1 MSSILEK
8 NFNSAVESVK
18 QLVENERSNGEL
30 AGKQIAV
37 QVAYNENTFELY
49 SAALTASEDGVIST
63 EMLND
68 TYYNMVLISSSLE
81 EVVKQF
87 RDKYIFKLAY
97 ADVSFALYQAYRMAL
112 MSETGEYTLTTSF
125 HKPDIEDS
133 DWAYKDV
140 FHYSDFGH
148 FLCWFSHD
156 ENYTHV
162 EIQAD
167 NDLIVQYDE
176 LAPAV
181 NTRI

>member
-18 QLVENERSNGEL
+18 QIVEKEQSNGEL
-30 AGKQIAV
+30 VGKQIAV
-37 QVAYNENTFELY
+37 QVAYNQNTFELY
-49 SAALTASEDGVIST
+49 SAALSVATDGLIT
-63 EMLND
+63 PEMQND
-68 TYYNMVLISSSLE
+68 EYYNMVFVGNSLG

-87 RDKYIFKLAY
+87 RDKYMFKLAY
-97 ADVSFALYQAYRMAL
+97 ADVGFALYQAYRMAL
-112 MSETGEYTLTTSF
+112 MSETGEYILTTSF

-140 FHYSDFGH
+140 FHYSDFGQ

-156 ENYTHV
+156 ENYSNV

-167 NDLIVQYDE
+167 NDLITQYDK
-176 LAPAV
+176 LVPDL
-181 NTRI
+181 NTKL

>member
-18 QLVENERSNGEL
+18 QLVEKERNNGEL
-30 AGKQIAV
+30 AGKQIIV
-37 QVAYNENTFELY
+37 QIAYNENTFELY
-49 SAALTASEDGVIST
+49 SAALSASQDGVIST

-68 TYYNMVLISSSLE
+68 EYYNMVLVSNSLE
-81 EVVKQF
+81 DVEKQF

-97 ADVSFALYQAYRMAL
+97 ADVSFALYKAYRMAL

-125 HKPDIEDS
+125 HKSDIEDS

-156 ENYTHV
+156 ENYGHV

-167 NDLIVQYDE
+167 NDLITQYDE
-176 LAPAV
+176 LNPSK
-181 NTRI
+181 TTQL